1 MSKIIRFF
9 AFFLL
14 AAVLPSRFSFA
25 QGMNS
30 LSDSLRR
37 QPMRTFRDF
46 GEEFKKQWEL
56 QVPYEQF
63 HLPFDGSLHLP
74 QIPPLDLD
82 NFFYHKLGRPMP
94 PIIIDPDEDF
104 FEPGVPHSPF
114 FYDHPK
120 NFEPMPSPKIQP
132 FKDEKKN
139 PIKDFKGWYYENLA
153 DRGE

>member
-1 MSKIIRFF
+1 MANSTIP
-9 AFFLL
+9 
-14 AAVLPSRFSFA
+14 AA
-25 QGMNS
+25 
-30 LSDSLRR
+30 
-37 QPMRTFRDF
+37 
-46 GEEFKKQWEL
+46 
-56 QVPYEQF
+56 
-63 HLPFDGSLHLP
+63 DGSSP
-74 QIPPLDLD
+74 KTQSFEGP
-82 NFFYHKLGRPMP
+82 P